1 MEENSTSNI
10 ITSLDT
16 ISNDMF
22 IDFCQIS
29 NYEQVSE
36 KEKLITRITKNI
48 NVIKNLYQNK
58 VLYDTTIINSILISL
73 KSMRIIDNKN
83 NSLSDY
89 KKIRKALGHIIYDIY
104 RYSDYHALMS
114 NIPSSSILST
124 QYNLDDID
132 DTEPV
137 NSEVI
142 YATIENYIGIN
153 TVDSV
158 FQVSEYNYLVKLKI
172 INDAKK
178 LCDLLNKMQIGN
190 NIIKVEAL
198 RDIDID
204 IEKDLEKD
212 LVSNESEIKDSEISI
227 SITENQSS
235 LDINEK
241 EEDIDIPEDSEN
253 IVHITNSFTN
263 SFIDLHTSQILKEF
277 ETEFEKSHEI
287 IEPICAEQ
295 SIDKKKNFLVVDIA
309 YDIYN
314 KISNAFSFF
323 RRS

>member
-22 IDFCQIS
+22 IDFSQIS

-48 NVIKNLYQNK
+48 NVIKNLYENK
-58 VLYDTTIINSILISL
+58 VLYDNTIISNILISL
-73 KSMRIIDNKN
+73 KTMRIIDNKN

-114 NIPSSSILST
+114 NIPSLSILST

-153 TVDSV
+153 TVDNI
-158 FQVSEYNYLVKLKI
+158 FQVSENNYLVKLKY
-172 INDAKK
+172 INDVKN
-178 LCDLLNKMQIGN
+178 LCNLLNKMQIGN
-190 NIIKVEAL
+190 NIIKVESL
-198 RDIDID
+198 NPIPDIVEPVVIVADIVEPVVIVAD
-204 IEKDLEKD
+204 IVESVVEPDIIEPDIIEPDIIEPDNLCVSNIITSNIITSTIVLDNDDENIIHISIDNSQNDNKELQTSNSS
-212 LVSNESEIKDSEISI
+212 LVSNISYGI
-227 SITENQSS
+227 FS
-235 LDINEK
+235 
-241 EEDIDIPEDSEN
+241 
-253 IVHITNSFTN
+253 
-263 SFIDLHTSQILKEF
+263 
-277 ETEFEKSHEI
+277 
-287 IEPICAEQ
+287 
-295 SIDKKKNFLVVDIA
+295 
-309 YDIYN
+309 
-314 KISNAFSFF
+314 KISNVFSFF

>member
-1 MEENSTSNI
+1 
-10 ITSLDT
+10 
-16 ISNDMF
+16 
-22 IDFCQIS
+22 
-29 NYEQVSE
+29 
-36 KEKLITRITKNI
+36 
-48 NVIKNLYQNK
+48 
-58 VLYDTTIINSILISL
+58 
-73 KSMRIIDNKN
+73 MRIIDNRN

-89 KKIRKALGHIIYDIY
+89 KKIRKTLGHIIYDIY

-142 YATIENYIGIN
+142 YATIENYIGVN
-153 TVDSV
+153 TVDNI
-158 FQVSEYNYLVKLKI
+158 FQVSENNYLVKLKY
-172 INDAKK
+172 INDVKN
-178 LCDLLNKMQIGN
+178 LCNLLNKMQIGN

-204 IEKDLEKD
+204 IKKDLVKDLEKD
-212 LVSNESEIKDSEISI
+212 LVSNKSEIKDSEISN
-227 SITENQSS
+227 SITENQPSIE
-235 LDINEK
+235 INGG

-263 SFIDLHTSQILKEF
+263 SFIDLHTSQTLKEF

-287 IEPICAEQ
+287 IEPICAEP
-295 SIDKKKNFLVVDIA
+295 SIDKKKNFLVVDIV